1 MVLKRRL
8 IIRAAY
14 TGAML
19 LLTSVAAIADTPP
32 ERTMLAQPP
41 RALTDFELTSHE
53 GKPLRL
59 SQLRGA
65 PVLLFFG
72 FAHCPTVCPAALQQ
86 LRELDQKHKAD
97 LGPTRIV
104 VISVD
109 GERDTPQVLAGW
121 VKPLSKSFTG
131 LTGSPAT
138 VKGIAAQ
145 FTAAF
150 YKTPGKEAG
159 EYLVEHNSQIYLIDA
174 RRQAACDLLQ
184 CAGGHDGGGDEVDR
198 GRGQAPQ
205 PGTDDQRPRRKRDPI
220 VAIRAQQIPTLV
232 GHEGAGRSFADY
244 LFELG

>member
-1 MVLKRRL
+1 VVLKRRL

-150 YKTPGKEAG
+150 YKTPGKEPG
-159 EYLVEHNSQIYLIDA
+159 EYLVEHNSQIHLID
-174 RRQAACDLLQ
+174 
-184 CAGGHDGGGDEVDR
+184 GDGKLRATFFNAPVATMAEV
-198 GRGQAPQ
+198 
-205 PGTDDQRPRRKRDPI
+205 TKSI
-220 VAIRAQQIPTLV
+220 VAEGKPRDMGQIISARV
-232 GHEGAGRSFADY
+232 ASVIQ
-244 LFELG
+244 